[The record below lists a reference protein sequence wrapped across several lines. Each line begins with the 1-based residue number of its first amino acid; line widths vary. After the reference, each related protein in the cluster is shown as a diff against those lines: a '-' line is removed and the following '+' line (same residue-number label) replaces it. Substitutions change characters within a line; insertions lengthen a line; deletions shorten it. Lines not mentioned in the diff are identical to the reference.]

1 MCPLHILQDFRGS
14 AFSVYY
20 WGIYIGYS
28 LAYAIGNG
36 IAEVLNWRWVFF
48 VSGLAGLVVAPLILL
63 TVREPVRTKAV
74 RDETAMKQSKA
85 QFAKQSLFLIVKTF
99 LPCFFPGMFL
109 LCIAGGIRNAGGYV
123 WAYNT
128 ENFFKAKG
136 YSADTIS
143 SFMSWIPLV
152 GGSFGAAF
160 GGIISDI
167 IVKRRGPYARVWVL
181 IISQVC
187 VHVCVYSGSVLC
199 ICDGV
204 VQSCYSKFLEG
215 CNLDKGLAIRM

>member
-1 MCPLHILQDFRGS
+1 MCVPFSPPPPPPNTRTYQHVFTYTQYNYLFVLSILQELRGS
-14 AFSVYY
+14 AFSIYY

-36 IAEVLNWRWVFF
+36 ITQVLNWRWVFF
-48 VSGLAGLVVAPLILL
+48 ISGLSGLVLAPLILL
-63 TVREPVRTKAV
+63 TVREPARQNPVGGDKEKQTK
-74 RDETAMKQSKA
+74 T
-85 QFAKQSLFLIVKTF
+85 QFAKQSLLLIVKTF

-128 ENFFKAKG
+128 ENFFKARG
-136 YSADTIS
+136 YSNDTIS

-152 GGSFGAAF
+152 GGSLGAAF

-167 IVKRRGPYARVWVL
+167 VVKKRGPYARVWVL
-181 IISQVC
+181 IISQVR
-187 VHVCVYSGSVLC
+187 G
-199 ICDGV
+199 I
-204 VQSCYSKFLEG
+204 
-215 CNLDKGLAIRM
+215 